1 MMAGTPR
8 SLCPDGAKRRSGCAL
23 PALRTANG
31 SPLVAHQAA
40 LFARPVA
47 FLLGLALVVQ
57 LLALGKRELDLGS
70 ALVVEIELERHQ
82 RHALALDRA
91 DQLVDLALVQQQLA
105 RALLRMI
112 EAAGLHV

>member
-1 MMAGTPR
+1 MAGRPRPR
-8 SLCPDGAKRRSGCAL
+8 SRGRALCPPYGTGR
-23 PALRTANG
+23 PASTLI
-31 SPLVAHQAA
+31 AHQAA
-40 LFARPVA
+40 FFARPVA
-47 FLLGLALVVQ
+47 LLLGLALVVQ
-57 LLALGKRELDLGS
+57 LLALGERELDLGP

-112 EAAGLHV
+112 